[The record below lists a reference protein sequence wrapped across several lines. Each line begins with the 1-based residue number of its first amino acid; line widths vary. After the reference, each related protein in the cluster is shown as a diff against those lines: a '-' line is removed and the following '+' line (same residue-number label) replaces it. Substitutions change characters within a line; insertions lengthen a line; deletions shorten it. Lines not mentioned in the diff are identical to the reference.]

1 MDDLS
6 KASASALNV
15 EHDLVNQSQD
25 IDTKRLHYL
34 QDCPVRDVT
43 DADLEQLG
51 MRCEVRLVR
60 CDSVKTEMF
69 VCKTQT
75 ERIHKYSNQDNKHC
89 LSCPPSSSS
98 ILKSNVSFSL
108 KQEPLYD
115 TSQSTSTSS
124 PPSTGVHQVSMGF
137 KVESISTT
145 ADEWDENE
153 NIVRKKKCETLP
165 NAPIFGSDSVG
176 VPMVT
181 ANADIDTGMLSN
193 MIFTYV

>member
-6 KASASALNV
+6 KASASAFAPV
-15 EHDLVNQSQD
+15 EHDLVNPSQD
-25 IDTKRLHYL
+25 IDTKRLHSL
-34 QDCPVRDVT
+34 QDCPSGDVT

-51 MRCEVRLVR
+51 MRCKVRIVR
-60 CDSVKTEMF
+60 CGSVKTEMF

-75 ERIHKYSNQDNKHC
+75 ERTHKYSNQDNKHC
-89 LSCPPSSSS
+89 LSCPLS
-98 ILKSNVSFSL
+98 SFSL

-124 PPSTGVHQVSMGF
+124 PSSTGVHQVSMGF
-137 KVESISTT
+137 KVESTSTT

-153 NIVRKKKCETLP
+153 NIVKKKKCETLP
-165 NAPIFGSDSVG
+165 DAHIFGWDRVG
-176 VPMVT
+176 VPMVI